1 MSSHIDEK
9 VNDEFEQWLNKN
21 YGTHGAVKTTRGKI
35 HDYLGMTFDFTNE
48 GKVIIDMKEYVQA
61 MLDDFSVKFQKNEKA
76 ITPASENLFQEVKD
90 DILSK
95 EMAEEYHTFVAKAL
109 FLCKRARPDL
119 HTTVAVLC
127 TRVRQPT
134 KTDWNQLVRLLKY
147 CNGTIGDVLT
157 LEANDLHTIT
167 WFVDSAFAV
176 HPDYK
181 SHTGAIMTF
190 GRGAIQSISRK
201 QKLNTRSSTEAELV
215 AADDVAIM
223 ILWTRFFLEKQGLKI
238 KENILMQDN
247 KSTILLLKN
256 GKRSSS
262 KRTRAL
268 NIRYFYLTDQ
278 IEKGLVSVHYCAA
291 SSMIADYMSKP
302 LQGRLFHG
310 FRSKIMG
317 I

>member
-1 MSSHIDEK
+1 
-9 VNDEFEQWLNKN
+9 
-21 YGTHGAVKTTRGKI
+21 VKTTRGKI

-61 MLDDFSVKFQKNEKA
+61 MLDDFSIKFQKNEKA

-134 KTDWNQLVRLLKY
+134 KNDWNQLVRLLKY

-262 KRTRAL
+262 KWTRAL

-278 IEKGLVSVHYCAA
+278 IEKGLVSVHHCAA
-291 SSMIADYMSKP
+291 SSMIAD
-302 LQGRLFHG
+302 
-310 FRSKIMG
+310 
-317 I
+317 